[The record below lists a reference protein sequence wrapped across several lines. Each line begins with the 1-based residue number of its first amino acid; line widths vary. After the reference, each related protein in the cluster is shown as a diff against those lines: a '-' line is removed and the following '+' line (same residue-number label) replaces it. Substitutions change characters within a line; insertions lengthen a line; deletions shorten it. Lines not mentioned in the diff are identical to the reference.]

1 MVLRDLRYRHVIGKF
16 RLPSRPDG
24 SIIHRPQHQF
34 FQAYK
39 VSGQLNRTNKLI
51 AFWHRYGDH
60 EKRSASQFVPERAM
74 EQNNA
79 WGETWKLEWQST
91 IGQSLTLSV
100 QHGRFE
106 HVNQFTGFAPG
117 IPRTRDIVTLM
128 EDGDAVSDGRYSTTG
143 QIHDRAVLSWYKPN
157 LLAGNHGFT
166 FGLDFLDGGNGAT
179 NPARRSGDYRLLFSN
194 NTPFQIEIYNT
205 PNAPELKTRY
215 LAGYVQDS
223 WTINRRLTLSL
234 GVRAQRDRGW
244 VPAQCQRVGAFVQA
258 FPPNCN
264 DEVHPNIFNSVTPR
278 IHAAFDLSGDGRS
291 VIKGGYGRFVHI
303 RSTGAEI
310 NNFNKNGQRTMTY
323 DWHDNNGNRNYDPGE
338 VNLDPNGSDFRSGG
352 SQLNAFLNP
361 DERIPGSEEYSA
373 GFERQLSTDFAVRV
387 DRRLPEEL
395 QRQPEPEPA
404 PAVFDA
410 FNIPISSL
418 DPGPDGN
425 LGTSDDT
432 GVLLTYFDYPA
443 AYRGA
448 AFEGTKLV
456 NDDPK
461 NDATFKTIEF
471 AATKRLANEWQF
483 MASYSATKRH
493 VPFVDGSALT
503 PNAEINTADETWTWI
518 GEDVRVLYV
527 FPWDIIGGINYSLRN
542 GTRLA
547 RQVLLR
553 GGGSITTLVVNAEP
567 IGSLS
572 LENVGLVDV
581 RAAKRFR
588 FGGQN
593 LELRLDCFNVMN
605 VNPVTSIVVRA
616 GPTFGNATASE
627 NGGQNGTGL
636 TPPRIFQFEARY
648 TF

>member
-1 MVLRDLRYRHVIGKF
+1 
-16 RLPSRPDG
+16 
-24 SIIHRPQHQF
+24 
-34 FQAYK
+34 
-39 VSGQLNRTNKLI
+39 
-51 AFWHRYGDH
+51 
-60 EKRSASQFVPERAM
+60 M

-166 FGLDFLDGGNGAT
+166 FGVDFLDGGNGAT
-179 NPARRSGDYRLLFSN
+179 NPARRSGDYRLLFSSN
-194 NTPFQIEIYNT
+194 NPFQIEIYNT

-323 DWHDNNGNRNYDPGE
+323 DWHDNNGNRNYDAGE
-338 VNLDPNGSDFRSGG
+338 VNLDPNGSGLQVRRC
-352 SQLNAFLNP
+352 AT
-361 DERIPGSEEYSA
+361 ER
-373 GFERQLSTDFAVRV
+373 V
-387 DRRLPEEL
+387 PES
-395 QRQPEPEPA
+395 R
-404 PAVFDA
+404 
-410 FNIPISSL
+410 
-418 DPGPDGN
+418 
-425 LGTSDDT
+425 
-432 GVLLTYFDYPA
+432 
-443 AYRGA
+443 
-448 AFEGTKLV
+448 
-456 NDDPK
+456 
-461 NDATFKTIEF
+461 
-471 AATKRLANEWQF
+471 
-483 MASYSATKRH
+483 
-493 VPFVDGSALT
+493 
-503 PNAEINTADETWTWI
+503 
-518 GEDVRVLYV
+518 
-527 FPWDIIGGINYSLRN
+527 
-542 GTRLA
+542 
-547 RQVLLR
+547 
-553 GGGSITTLVVNAEP
+553 
-567 IGSLS
+567 
-572 LENVGLVDV
+572 
-581 RAAKRFR
+581 
-588 FGGQN
+588 
-593 LELRLDCFNVMN
+593 
-605 VNPVTSIVVRA
+605 
-616 GPTFGNATASE
+616 
-627 NGGQNGTGL
+627 
-636 TPPRIFQFEARY
+636 
-648 TF
+648 